1 MKKITLF
8 LAAIM
13 IFAIS
18 QPASANIVFDNDE
31 RQIEFSELPAK
42 AQEFV
47 KKNFPNEELSLV
59 ILDSGLISNEY
70 DVIFTSGVKLEFKGD
85 GEWENIKCRQG
96 EVPAKLVPAQIA
108 DFVAKKYSAAKII
121 ELKREHNEWEVKL
134 NNGLELTFD
143 KQFKLIDIDD

>member
-1 MKKITLF
+1 M
-8 LAAIM
+8 
-13 IFAIS
+13 
-18 QPASANIVFDNDE
+18 
-31 RQIEFSELPAK
+31 
-42 AQEFV
+42 
-47 KKNFPNEELSLV
+47 
-59 ILDSGLISNEY
+59 ISNEY